1 MKKVLIVSY
10 FFPPCNLTAA
20 QRPGSW
26 YKYLPEFGFSPI
38 VVTRNWTG
46 KELTEEERLVDSG
59 ESLTIIKSTNA
70 EIHYLPYRSS
80 LRDVSFIKSNK
91 NIFFSFLS
99 KCLTALNL
107 FFHNYSV
114 RFIPY
119 NNLYYHSRQVLKDNP
134 DISFLVISG
143 NPFEQFF
150 FGHLLKNEFPNLK
163 WVADFRD
170 EWTTSEIIEFGVL
183 KKWLWKFQRFS
194 EIKWVKN
201 ASLITGN
208 TNHAV
213 SKLAAFHQ
221 KPTKKLL
228 NGFDFVSAPSQIVS
242 SPNTLKIVH
251 NGTLYPT
258 QDISVFIQG
267 IKQVDIPE
275 DFSVEVYF
283 PGIKIMPNV
292 AQIVEAGFK
301 GSNIKLV
308 LSNRLQQK
316 EVMEL
321 QANAD
326 LLLMVA
332 HKSRKG
338 IVGSKLYE
346 YIGLQKTILLCPTD
360 DDELEE
366 TIEETNLGIV
376 ASDEQSVKKV
386 IEQLIAL
393 KRSNTSITKEP
404 NLEAV
409 NKYTRKSQAQLLA
422 SYLNEL

>member
-1 MKKVLIVSY
+1 MKKILIISY
-10 FFPPCNLTAA
+10 FYPPCNLTAA

-26 YKYLPEFGFSPI
+26 YKYLPEFGFLPI

-46 KELTEEERLVDSG
+46 KELSEEERLNSSG
-59 ESLTIIKSTNA
+59 QNATIIKNKDG
-70 EIHYLPYRSS
+70 EVHYLPYSAS
-80 LRDVSFIKSNK
+80 LRDISFIRSHT
-91 NIFFSFLS
+91 NIFYGLLS
-99 KCLTALNL
+99 KSLTALNL
-107 FFHNYSV
+107 FLHNYFI

-119 NNLYYHSRQVLKDNP
+119 NNLYFHSRQVLQDNP
-134 DISFLVISG
+134 DISFLIISG

-150 FGHLLKNEFPNLK
+150 FGHLLKKEFPYIK
-163 WVADFRD
+163 WIADFRD
-170 EWTTSEIIEFGVL
+170 EWTTSEIIEFGFF
-183 KKWLWKFQRFS
+183 KKWLWQFQRFS

-213 SKLAAFHQ
+213 SKLAAFHK

-242 SPNTLKIVH
+242 SPNSLKIVH

-267 IKQVDIPE
+267 IKLVHIPD
-275 DFSVEVYF
+275 DFSLEVFF

-292 AQIVEAGFK
+292 AQIVEESFK
-301 GSNIKLV
+301 GSNIKLF

-332 HKSRKG
+332 HKNRKG

-346 YIGLQKTILLCPTD
+346 YIGLQKNILLCPTD
-360 DDELEE
+360 NDELED
-366 TIEETNLGIV
+366 TISESNLGIV
-376 ASDEQSVKKV
+376 ASDTQSVKQV
-386 IEQLIAL
+386 IERLIEL
-393 KRSNTSITKEP
+393 KRSDASIAKEP
-404 NLEAV
+404 NVEAI
-409 NKYTRKSQAQLLA
+409 NKYTRKSQVQLLA